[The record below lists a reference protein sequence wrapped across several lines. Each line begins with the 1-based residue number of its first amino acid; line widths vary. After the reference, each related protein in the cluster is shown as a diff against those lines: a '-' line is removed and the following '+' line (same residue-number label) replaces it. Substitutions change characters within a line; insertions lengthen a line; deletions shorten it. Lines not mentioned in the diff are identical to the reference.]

1 MRVKKL
7 IENELSGWKSW
18 EVGWLITACLVIMGL
33 SIYWQD
39 TVIGIISATTGVA
52 CVVCTGKGKLSAY
65 AFGLINVILYAYI
78 SYQAKYYGEVML
90 NVLYYLPMEFYGF
103 YVWNKHM
110 DSETHEVK
118 KRRMK
123 ASGKLFM
130 ILAVA
135 LGTVGYGYVLRSLG
149 GALPFVDALSTVVS
163 VVAMIVSVKM
173 YMEQWILWIVV
184 DVVSVVMWA
193 VAFANGNDS
202 IAALLMWIVYLGN
215 AVIMYFKWAKEA
227 KKDAI

>member
-1 MRVKKL
+1 
-7 IENELSGWKSW
+7 
-18 EVGWLITACLVIMGL
+18 
-33 SIYWQD
+33 
-39 TVIGIISATTGVA
+39 
-52 CVVCTGKGKLSAY
+52 
-65 AFGLINVILYAYI
+65 
-78 SYQAKYYGEVML
+78 
-90 NVLYYLPMEFYGF
+90 
-103 YVWNKHM
+103 M
-110 DSETHEVK
+110 DNETHEVK